1 MMMVNQAKLSDM
13 LTVTVTRDAWDWLV
27 AVATLIVAPLSL
39 IALVV
44 GFRALHQDKVL
55 ASNADD
61 ALVRE
66 RRSTFELAILA
77 RILELCALSQ
87 PGAGWA
93 VRGLL
98 LVLPTEDLPS
108 LRAKVLSGML
118 PSNEALAEHMEE
130 YKQAVDRRLHAPS
143 VLPLRTQGKRQSR
156 KTPL

>member
-1 MMMVNQAKLSDM
+1 MMMANQAKLSDM

-44 GFRALHQDKVL
+44 GFRALYQDNVL

-77 RILELCALSQ
+77 RILELCALSLG
-87 PGAGWA
+87 PPMILEASSRSPRPDP
-93 VRGLL
+93 VF
-98 LVLPTEDLPS
+98 PS
-108 LRAKVLSGML
+108 Q
-118 PSNEALAEHMEE
+118 EAALTRCSR
-130 YKQAVDRRLHAPS
+130 Q
-143 VLPLRTQGKRQSR
+143 QRQSGR
-156 KTPL
+156 